1 VAQVTDSEP
10 DTSAHGG
17 EAPGPE
23 QLQAL
28 FALMEAASL
37 LQHQIE
43 QHLRREGDLSWVQFQ
58 LLGRLADAGGPLT
71 MTQLA
76 DGVVYS
82 RSGLTYQAGLLE
94 KAGLITRDTSADDD
108 RATLVTITG
117 AGRDLF
123 GRLLPG
129 HVQVTRRLLFDS
141 LSEQDTRQLGDIMT
155 RARDHM
161 RAQPPRSATPR
172 ASSAGRGRGRGR
184 RTAGS

>member
-1 VAQVTDSEP
+1 VTQVTDSQP
-10 DTSAHGG
+10 ADRQPGG
-17 EAPGPE
+17 EVPGPE
-23 QLQAL
+23 QLTAL

-43 QHLRREGDLSWVQFQ
+43 QHLRRDGDISWVQFQ
-58 LLGRLADAGGPLT
+58 LLGRLAGAGGPLT
-71 MTQLA
+71 MTELA

-161 RAQPPRSATPR
+161 RAQPPRSAAPR
-172 ASSAGRGRGRGR
+172 ASSAGRGRGR

>member
-1 VAQVTDSEP
+1 MAQVTDSEP

-76 DGVVYS
+76 AVPGP
-82 RSGLTYQAGLLE
+82 GP
-94 KAGLITRDTSADDD
+94 
-108 RATLVTITG
+108 
-117 AGRDLF
+117 GR
-123 GRLLPG
+123 P
-129 HVQVTRRLLFDS
+129 S
-141 LSEQDTRQLGDIMT
+141 
-155 RARDHM
+155 
-161 RAQPPRSATPR
+161 
-172 ASSAGRGRGRGR
+172 
-184 RTAGS
+184 